1 MRLLVTKCW
10 VWVLICGL
18 SASAASLADPD
29 PRPGSQAALNGLIA
43 SYRETMAQ
51 LLKFEASA
59 PADVLTTTAYS
70 AYRDQVLT
78 AVLLGLDNVNTAA
91 ANKLVVDLSA
101 VYLGESIGPLYSCV
115 VQRKAGSL
123 SPNLRRLGQLNE
135 WCSKELPAK
144 FCLRDEDAALRL
156 RSAVNKARQAECD
169 LPLY

>member
-1 MRLLVTKCW
+1 MRSIVIRRW
-10 VWVLICGL
+10 VWVLSFGL

-29 PRPGSQAALNGLIA
+29 PHPGSQPALSGLIA
-43 SYRETMAQ
+43 SYRETIAQ
-51 LLKFEASA
+51 LLIFEASA

-78 AVLLGLDNVNTAA
+78 TVLLGLDNVNTAA
-91 ANKLVVDLSA
+91 ANKLVVDLSG
-101 VYLGESIGPLYSCV
+101 VYLGESIGPLYTCI
-115 VQRKAGSL
+115 VQRWARSL
-123 SPNLRRLGQLNE
+123 LPNIRGIGLLNE

-156 RSAVNKARQAECD
+156 RSAVKKASQAECD